1 MNNTVNCLN
10 DLKEL
15 KYIPANTRFIEDGEE
30 WKNVPV
36 ELYADR
42 YLISD
47 DGRSYSI
54 KWHAIMN
61 NSKNDKG
68 YYGVNLCKNYHLERK
83 SLSRMVALSYIPDTP
98 ENWQELDV
106 NHKDEN
112 PANNAV
118 ENLEWVTHQ
127 QNCNYGEHNR
137 RISQANKGR
146 KMTEEQRARLSE
158 SRKGR
163 GCKAV
168 QQYDKDGNLI
178 AEYNSVYEAAE
189 ATGLDKGNI
198 SHCARGERPT
208 VGGFI
213 FKYKVS
219 QI

>member
-1 MNNTVNCLN
+1 MDNTITCFD
-10 DLKEL
+10 DLKDL
-15 KYIPANTRFIEDGEE
+15 KYIPAGTRFIENGEE
-30 WKNVPV
+30 WKNVPY

-61 NSKNDKG
+61 NHPNDKG
-68 YYGVNLCKNYHLERK
+68 YFSVNLCKDYNLQRK
-83 SLSRMVALSYIPDTP
+83 SISRTVALSYIPDTP
-98 ENWQELDV
+98 DNWEELEV

-127 QNCNYGEHNR
+127 QNCNYGNHNE
-137 RISQANKGR
+137 RIRQANRKR
-146 KMTEEQRARLSE
+146 KMTDEQRAKLSE
-158 SRKGR
+158 ARKGM

-168 QQYDKDGNLI
+168 QQYDRDGNLI
-178 AEYNSVYEAAE
+178 AEYKSVREAAE
-189 ATGLDKGNI
+189 ALGLDAGNI
-198 SHCARGERPT
+198 SSCARGKRPT
-208 VGGFI
+208 AGGFI
-213 FKYKVS
+213 FKYKIS